1 LHFFRAAFAAFF
13 KLLPVRPSGGE
24 LEGAGERIRRSLPA
38 NFAAIALNGLC
49 FPVAGRVLGA
59 GLLLT
64 WFVSDLSDSAFLVGL
79 VVPIQYGLALVAQP
93 LVAEWLTAKPRRAPY
108 YTAQSLVRAASW
120 CSLGV
125 AVWSLGKERPSLLLT
140 IFFLVVVVDAVAAG
154 VGNIAFGDTLARV
167 IPRGLRGR
175 ARSWRGILGGVAAGA
190 AGLLIRSYFSE
201 RSGPAAF
208 GLLFAAAGALYAAGG
223 LIFLVI
229 DEPEVE
235 GATKEKP
242 RVSDLWGK
250 AGELWRDKTFR
261 RFVYAESL
269 LVPITQAL
277 PFFTLFARR
286 GFRIDV
292 ESLGLLVLVDAAAPV
307 AGNFVW
313 GRLADAFGNRR
324 AAAGAALCGLLAP
337 AVGLALY
344 AGGNAWSPASALALF
359 ACVVFAVGVAQA
371 GIDLATK
378 NYMLD
383 LAPDE
388 AGRPLYIGFND
399 TLVGLPTMLLA
410 GAGVVIDLFGFLPVF
425 VGLAAL
431 TAAGALLTLRLPEA
445 GGKGSRSG
453 GE

>member
-1 LHFFRAAFAAFF
+1 MRFFRAVFATLF
-13 KLLPVRPSGGE
+13 KLLPVRPSASE
-24 LEGAGERIRRSLPA
+24 LEGASDRVRRSLPA
-38 NFAAIALNGLC
+38 NFASIALNGLC
-49 FPVAGRVLGA
+49 FPVAGRILGA

-93 LVAEWLTAKPRRAPY
+93 LVAQWLTAKPRRAPY
-108 YTAQSLVRAASW
+108 YTAQSLARGALW
-120 CSLGV
+120 CALGV
-125 AVWSLGKERPSLLLT
+125 AAWTLGKDRPAPLLSV
-140 IFFLVVVVDAVAAG
+140 FFLVVVLDAVAAG
-154 VGNIAFGDTLARV
+154 VGNIAFSDTLARV
-167 IPRGLRGR
+167 IPRRLRGR
-175 ARSWRGILGGVAAGA
+175 ARSWRGILGGVAAGV

-208 GLLFAAAGALYAAGG
+208 GLLFAAAGVLYAVGG

-229 DEPEVE
+229 DEPEVA

-242 RVSDLWGK
+242 LISDLWSK
-250 AGELWRDKTFR
+250 AGGMWRDKTFR
-261 RFVYAESL
+261 RFVYVEAL

-286 GFRIDV
+286 SFRVDV

-344 AGGNAWSPASALALF
+344 SAGDAWSLTSALSLF
-359 ACVVFAVGVAQA
+359 ACIVFAVGVAQA

-378 NYMLD
+378 NYVLD

-388 AGRPLYIGFND
+388 AARPLYIGFND

-410 GAGVVIDLFGFLPVF
+410 AAGVVIDLFGFLPVF
-425 VGLAAL
+425 VGLAVL
-431 TAAGALLTLRLPEA
+431 TAAGALLALRLPA
-445 GGKGSRSG
+445 AVGTGSLSG
-453 GE
+453 E